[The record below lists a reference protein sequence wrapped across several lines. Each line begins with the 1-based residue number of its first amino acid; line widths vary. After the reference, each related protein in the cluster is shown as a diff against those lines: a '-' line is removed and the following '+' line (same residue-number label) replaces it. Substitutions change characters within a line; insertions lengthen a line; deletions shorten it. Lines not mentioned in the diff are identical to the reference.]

1 MKVTPD
7 EIATIERQVAWYETQ
22 ALGLEEGRFTAVHH
36 GNCVAKQLA
45 KTYREC
51 AASGRKA
58 LARIN
63 GELCAPCDTLTNLD

>member
-7 EIATIERQVAWYETQ
+7 ETATIERQVHWYETQ
-22 ALGLEEGRFTAVHH
+22 AAGLEDGRYTAVHH

-51 AASGRKA
+51 AASGRA
-58 LARIN
+58 TLARIN
-63 GELCAPCDTLTNLD
+63 SELCAPCDTLPNLD